1 MNEVFDEFDE
11 VLKNKL
17 AENVS
22 PEAKSLASKL
32 MGRLL
37 LTAAEKSEKDGD
49 DWYRYFVLTHR
60 DTFRDVLAKGYQTM
74 INEKG
79 FPLQ

>member
-1 MNEVFDEFDE
+1 MNDIFDEFDE

-37 LTAAEKSEKDGD
+37 LAAAEKSEEEDD
-49 DWYRYFVLTHR
+49 DWYRYFVMTHR

-74 INEKG
+74 LDDGKVE
-79 FPLQ
+79 L